1 MTAPE
6 ISPAVAAAAI
16 AEGPAPGESMIRFD
30 RVRSGRDG
38 RLFGHAA
45 ALLRR
50 RRDGTLL
57 EGPGFIGDG
66 ADGRPPD
73 IAALIGFVRKIL
85 TEAAAFAADGAG
97 RTEKGKLIVPIP
109 AFALAL
115 KEPAG
120 VFTELC
126 RRHAGV
132 FEDRL
137 TVEVCALP
145 AGANLSLIDDAAIIL
160 YAFSPVYFARVPP
173 SWRDFKVF
181 SNANVH
187 GVSVHMNDPGAAA
200 LADWAAAAQRWR
212 LATIAHGVDDPDR
225 TLAANTLNFDYLSGK
240 AV

>member
-6 ISPAVAAAAI
+6 TPPAVATAAI
-16 AEGPAPGESMIRFD
+16 PEGPAPGESMIRFD

-45 ALLRR
+45 AFMRR
-50 RRDGTLL
+50 GRDGTLVL
-57 EGPGFIGDG
+57 GPSFAGDG

-73 IAALIGFVRKIL
+73 VGSLIGFVRRIL
-85 TEAAAFAADGAG
+85 TETAAFADDGAG

-137 TVEVCALP
+137 MVEMCALP

-160 YAFSPVYFARVPP
+160 YAFSPVYLARVPP
-173 SWRDFKVF
+173 SWRDFKIF
-181 SNANVH
+181 SNANVY
-187 GVSVHMNDPGAAA
+187 GVSVHMSDSGAAA
-200 LADWAAAAQRWR
+200 LADWVAAAQRWR
-212 LATIAHGVDDPDR
+212 LVTIAHGVDDPDR
-225 TLAANTLNFDYLSGK
+225 TLAANTFNFDYLSGK

>member
-1 MTAPE
+1 MTD
-6 ISPAVAAAAI
+6 
-16 AEGPAPGESMIRFD
+16 AETQTQAGPTDGPAPGESTIRFD
-30 RVRSGRDG
+30 RVRSGKDG

-45 ALLRR
+45 AFLRR
-50 RRDGTLL
+50 RRDGTLSM
-57 EGPGFIGDG
+57 GPGFAGDG

-73 IAALIGFVRKIL
+73 IAALIGFMRKVL
-85 TEAAAFAADGAG
+85 TEAAAFANDGAG

-115 KEPAG
+115 REPAG

-126 RRHAGV
+126 RRHARA

-137 TVEVCALP
+137 MVEMCALP

-160 YAFSPVYFARVPP
+160 YAFSPLYLARVSPT
-173 SWRDFKVF
+173 WRDFKIF

-187 GVSVHMNDPGAAA
+187 GVSVHLADPGAAG
-200 LADWAAAAQRWR
+200 LAEWMAAAQRWR
-212 LATIAHGVDDPDR
+212 LATLAYGVDGPDE
-225 TLAANTLNFDYLSGK
+225 TVAANTLNFDYLSGR